1 MVLPQSHRRNPMTF
15 PAFKRAIFILEGLNG
30 FACSIYFNYLFFFL
44 AKNFGFGSKGNLFFG
59 AVNGFIYIFASLY
72 GGKFAQRRG
81 YLQAFRVGLVT
92 VIAALLIASVSRTV
106 AMQLLAM
113 SIWSIGIAF
122 TWPVLEALSCEG
134 ENDETLPR
142 KVGIYNVVWSGTI
155 AVAYFVSGAIIE
167 KLGWW
172 SIFILPLIIHGI
184 QLFMLTKLAPHF
196 NSNWHK
202 LPGAPQQSISPHKC
216 ETTTATGKTFL
227 RMAWFA
233 NPFAYIAMNTV
244 VPLIP
249 KVADRLNLTA
259 TTAGFFC
266 SVWMFARTASF
277 FALWK
282 WTAWHYR
289 FGYMLAAY
297 ILLIGSFAGVLLAGN
312 LWTLVAIQIAFGCA
326 VGLIYYSSLFYSMDT
341 SDTKGEHG
349 GLHEAAIGAGLFAGP
364 AIGLAALYIFPGM
377 ANSSAYAVTAILTA
391 ATPGLFVLRKGLNE
405 AKGR

>member
-1 MVLPQSHRRNPMTF
+1 MTF
-15 PAFKRAIFILEGLNG
+15 PAFKRSIFILEGLNG
-30 FACSIYFNYLFFFL
+30 FACSIYFNYLFFYLSKHF
-44 AKNFGFGSKGNLFFG
+44 AFDSKGNLFFG

-81 YLQAFRVGLVT
+81 YLKGFQVGLII
-92 VIAALLIASVSRTV
+92 VIASLLIALFSSSVTWHLI
-106 AMQLLAM
+106 AMC
-113 SIWSIGIAF
+113 IWSVGIAF

-155 AVAYFVSGAIIE
+155 AIAYFVSGAIIE
-167 KLGWW
+167 KLGWK
-172 SIFILPLIIHGI
+172 SIFIIPALIHTI
-184 QLFMLTKLAPHF
+184 QLTAVRRLANSTH
-196 NSNWHK
+196 SNWRS
-202 LPGAPQQSISPHKC
+202 LQGAPPQSSSPHVS
-216 ETTTATGKTFL
+216 ESSAATAKSFL

-249 KVADRLNLTA
+249 KVAERLHLTA
-259 TTAGFFC
+259 ATAGVFC

-282 WTAWHYR
+282 WTRWHYR
-289 FGYMLAAY
+289 FGWLLASY
-297 ILLIGSFAGVLLAGN
+297 ILLIASFAGVLLAQN
-312 LWTLVAIQIAFGCA
+312 LWTLIFVQIAFGFA

-349 GLHEAAIGAGLFAGP
+349 GLHEAAIGAGLFGGP
-364 AIGLAALYIFPGM
+364 AIGLAALYLFPQA
-377 ANSSAYAVTAILTA
+377 ANSSVYAVTAVLTA
-391 ATPGLFVLRKGLNE
+391 GLAGLFTFRK
-405 AKGR
+405 K